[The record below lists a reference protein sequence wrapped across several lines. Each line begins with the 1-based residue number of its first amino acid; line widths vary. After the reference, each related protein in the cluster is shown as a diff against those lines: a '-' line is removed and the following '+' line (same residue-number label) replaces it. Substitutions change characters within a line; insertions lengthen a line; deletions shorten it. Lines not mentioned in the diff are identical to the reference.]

1 MTIRRRAILVAAA
14 AGMAALPSARGRW
27 VLPGDG
33 SGDAWL
39 LRLGASTGLRTHAL
53 GLVTLGSGVVR
64 TAHWRCGPETL
75 FEVGSVS
82 KALTG
87 LVIADAAERGDLA
100 LDDPLGRHLELG
112 ASVAAGV
119 TVVQAATHAS
129 GLPRGV
135 TRRRSGSWQ
144 SPYERVGVETLCAD
158 AREVATLGP
167 ATFSYSN
174 LGASLA
180 GWATARSIGATY
192 ARLMRT
198 RLFEPL
204 GMGNSGAQTAG
215 PLAPRGHSR
224 DGRRVPQLVA
234 DGYAPMGGLVST
246 TADLGRLLSA
256 LVDGRSP
263 GQSALRPR
271 VPSGA
276 GHEGLLWDVQPYS
289 GGTVASHPGGTPGYA
304 AYLAVDPGRGRGVA
318 VLADQAGAGVEHL
331 GKTILEALP

>member
-1 MTIRRRAILVAAA
+1 MPPSGETSPSTIR
-14 AGMAALPSARGRW
+14 
-27 VLPGDG
+27 
-33 SGDAWL
+33 SGA
-39 LRLGASTGLRTHAL
+39 
-53 GLVTLGSGVVR
+53 
-64 TAHWRCGPETL
+64 
-75 FEVGSVS
+75 
-82 KALTG
+82 
-87 LVIADAAERGDLA
+87 
-100 LDDPLGRHLELG
+100 
-112 ASVAAGV
+112 AAGV

-246 TADLGRLLSA
+246 TADLG
-256 LVDGRSP
+256 
-263 GQSALRPR
+263 
-271 VPSGA
+271 
-276 GHEGLLWDVQPYS
+276 
-289 GGTVASHPGGTPGYA
+289 TVASHPGGTPGYA